1 MLRFPRRIAQHFPS
15 PQKKR
20 LIILA
25 ISSTGH
31 TCCQLFVRNNKG
43 RELEAEGSNPKF
55 GTSPSSSLVCLPLCL
70 SCCSCCRCWEG
81 AMKGEMK
88 GAMKGRRCETS

>member
-55 GTSPSSSLVCLPLCL
+55 GISPHHP
-70 SCCSCCRCWEG
+70 SCACPCACPVAVVAG
-81 AMKGEMK
+81 AGKGQ
-88 GAMKGRRCETS
+88 